1 MVCSTPLMTSRRAL
15 ECRSGLAL
23 EEPRAGAESS
33 GGALER
39 WSVRLAGGL
48 LPVLRATLLGL
59 ASTLA
64 LAAPLQGQVTAR
76 DTLPIVRRI
85 EIEGNTAF
93 SDERIKEAIATR
105 ESGCR
110 SVFLSPFCWIGIGVF
125 HRRVQLSPRELR
137 TDVARI
143 RIFYFRRGYRQAQVD
158 TSLVRS
164 DGEVDVIFKID
175 EGVPIVVRSVE
186 VSGLEELPNPNAVLA
201 SLPLRIDST
210 FSEVRL
216 SAAREQIERRLRNR
230 GYARAA
236 VVFDA
241 RVPSEDSLGAY
252 VTVEVIP
259 GAPYRF
265 GEIEVEGA
273 SELEPRH
280 VRRLLSFRS
289 GDRYSEA
296 EIVRSQRAL
305 YSMALFDYVNI
316 VATPSVIDSTVNV
329 RVQVNEAD
337 MRSLQFGSGVSTT
350 ECVELEAGWTHR
362 NFLGGTRRF
371 ALSGG
376 LSNILTS
383 ELAQRFPCQQAG
395 EEVTADE
402 RVSRAFNRI
411 NWRVR
416 ADFSQPWFLG
426 TRNTLQLGVFSER
439 QSLPPVY
446 ARLSY
451 GGDVRIGRELSPGT
465 ALFTTF
471 RAGQDSLLEGSADF
485 LFCANF
491 GVCNPADIETLSET
505 RWLNWV
511 SFGIARNQ
519 ADAVL
524 NPTRGYRLTLEGEH
538 ASKRFTGSDWAY
550 YRAQGEF
557 SWYQRLGGGR
567 VLALRLRGGLVRPT
581 GSGIEGVA
589 PDPASGAV
597 SHPLKRQYAGG
608 AYTVRGYG
616 QNLLGPKVLLLSTSN
631 EDQIMAKLPGC
642 DLSEVANNA
651 WPCDPSATGQ
661 KVSAGDFTPR
671 PIGGENSVV
680 ANLELR
686 VPLGSD
692 RWSGVTFVDVGR
704 VWTDG
709 LLGAA
714 EDFQWSPGIGVRYR
728 SPVGPIRVDI
738 GYNTSGSER
747 LPVVVALRQ
756 DGDTEIVQLIRP
768 GSELENPDPTYFDYE
783 PLNDFFSRLQLHFSI
798 GQAF

>member
-1 MVCSTPLMTSRRAL
+1 MSDGRVLDRG
-15 ECRSGLAL
+15 SGIDA
-23 EEPRAGAESS
+23 PVRGAGAGPS
-33 GGALER
+33 GVARWRSKGRLSCISKLTLRGA
-39 WSVRLAGGL
+39 
-48 LPVLRATLLGL
+48 LLGL
-59 ASTLA
+59 ASTFA
-64 LAAPLQGQVTAR
+64 LSAPLHGQVTAR
-76 DTLPIVRRI
+76 DTLPLVRRI

-125 HRRVQLSPRELR
+125 KRRVQLSPRELR

-143 RIFYFRRGYRQAQVD
+143 RIFYFRRGYRQVQVD
-158 TSLVRS
+158 TSLVRQA
-164 DGEVDVIFKID
+164 GEVDVIFQVD
-175 EGVPIVVRSVE
+175 EGAPIVVRSLE
-186 VSGLEELPNPNAVLA
+186 VHGLDEFPNPNAVLA
-201 SLPLRIDST
+201 SLPLRVDST
-210 FSEVRL
+210 FSEVRI
-216 SAAREQIERRLRNR
+216 SRSREQIEGRLRNR
-230 GYARAA
+230 GYAQAA
-236 VVFDA
+236 VVFNA
-241 RVPSEDSLGAY
+241 SVPSEDSLGAY
-252 VTVEVIP
+252 VTVEVVP
-259 GAPYRF
+259 GARYRF
-265 GEIEVEGA
+265 GEIEIEGA

-289 GDRYSEA
+289 GDRYNEA

-316 VATPSVIDSTVNV
+316 AATPSVIDSTVNV
-329 RVQVNEAD
+329 RVQVNEAE

-350 ECVELEAGWTHR
+350 DCVEFEAGWTHR

-371 ALSGG
+371 ELSGG

-402 RVSRAFNRI
+402 RVSRAFNQI

-416 ADFSQPWFLG
+416 ADFRQPWFLG
-426 TRNTLQLGVFSER
+426 TRNTLQLGIFSER

-451 GGDVRIGRELSPGT
+451 GGDVQVSRELSPGT
-465 ALFTTF
+465 VLFTTF
-471 RAGQDSLLEGSADF
+471 RAGRDSLLEGSADF

-519 ADAVL
+519 ADALL
-524 NPTRGYRLTLEGEH
+524 NPTRGYRMTLEGEH

-557 SWYQRLGGGR
+557 SWYQRLGSGR
-567 VLALRLRGGLVRPT
+567 VLALRLRGGLARPT

-589 PDPASGAV
+589 PDPATDPV
-597 SHPLKRQYAGG
+597 SHPLKRHYAGG
-608 AYTVRGYG
+608 AYTVRGFG
-616 QNLLGPKVLLLSTSN
+616 QNLLGPKVLLLTTSN
-631 EDQIMAKLPGC
+631 EEQIRNKLPAC
-642 DLSEVANNA
+642 DLSDVVNNT
-651 WPCDPSATGQ
+651 WPCDPGAAGQ
-661 KVSAGDFTPR
+661 TVTAGDFAPR

-686 VPLGSD
+686 LPLGSN
-692 RWSGVTFVDVGR
+692 RWSGVVFADVGR

-709 LLGAA
+709 FLGAA

-728 SPVGPIRVDI
+728 SPVGPIRLDI
-738 GYNTSGSER
+738 GYNTGGAER
-747 LPVVVALRQ
+747 LPVVVALSQ

-768 GSELENPDPTYFDYE
+768 GSDPERPEPALFDYD
-783 PLNDFFSRLQLHFSI
+783 PLDDFLSRLQLHFSI

>member
-1 MVCSTPLMTSRRAL
+1 MTSGGRTRRV
-15 ECRSGLAL
+15 GF
-23 EEPRAGAESS
+23 
-33 GGALER
+33 
-39 WSVRLAGGL
+39 W
-48 LPVLRATLLGL
+48 LRVPLLGL
-59 ASTLA
+59 ASILSLST
-64 LAAPLQGQVTAR
+64 PLSGQATAR

-85 EIEGNTAF
+85 EIEGNAAF
-93 SDERIKEAIATR
+93 SDERIKGAIATR

-110 SVFLSPFCWIGIGVF
+110 SVFLSPFCWVGIGVF
-125 HRRVQLSPRELR
+125 ERRVQLSPRELR
-137 TDVARI
+137 TDIARI

-158 TSLVRS
+158 TALVRR
-164 DGEVDVIFKID
+164 GREVDVIFRID
-175 EGVPIVVRSVE
+175 EGSPIVVRNLE
-186 VSGLEELPNPNAVLA
+186 VRGLEELPNPNAVMA
-201 SLPLRIDST
+201 NLPLRVDST

-216 SAAREQIERRLRNR
+216 SASREQIERRLRNR

-241 RVPSEDSLGAY
+241 AVPSDDSLGAY
-252 VTVEVIP
+252 VTVDVIP
-259 GAPYRF
+259 GARYRF

-280 VRRLLSFRS
+280 VRRLLSFRA
-289 GDRYSEA
+289 GGQYSEA
-296 EIVRSQRAL
+296 EIVRSQRTL

-316 VATPSVIDSTVNV
+316 VATPSVIDSMVNV
-329 RVQVNEAD
+329 RVQVNEAE

-350 ECVELEAGWTHR
+350 ECVEIEAGWTHR

-371 ALSGG
+371 ELSGG

-383 ELAQRFPCQQAG
+383 EWAQRFPCQQAG

-439 QSLPPVY
+439 ESLPPVY

-451 GGDVRIGRELSPGT
+451 GGDVRVSRELSPGT
-465 ALFTTF
+465 VLFSTF

-511 SFGIARNQ
+511 SFGVARNQ
-519 ADAVL
+519 TDALL
-524 NPTRGYRLTLEGEH
+524 NPARGYRLTLEGEH

-557 SWYQRLGGGR
+557 SWYQRLGSGR
-567 VLALRLRGGLVRPT
+567 VLALRFRGGLVRPT

-589 PDPASGAV
+589 PDPASDAV

-631 EDQIMAKLPGC
+631 EDEIMRRLPVC
-642 DLSEVANNA
+642 DLGDVANNT
-651 WPCDPSATGQ
+651 WPCDPSTAGQ
-661 KVSAGDFTPR
+661 EVRAGDFVPR
-671 PIGGENSVV
+671 PVGGENSVV

-692 RWSGVTFVDVGR
+692 RWSGVAFADVGR

-714 EDFQWSPGIGVRYR
+714 EDFQWSPGVGVRYR
-728 SPVGPIRVDI
+728 SPVGPIRLDI
-738 GYNTSGSER
+738 GYNTSGVER

-756 DGDTEIVQLIRP
+756 NGDTEIVQLIRP
-768 GSELENPDPTYFDYE
+768 GSDPDNPEPALFDYD
-783 PLNDFFSRLQLHFSI
+783 PLNDFLSRLQLHFSI